1 MNINKS
7 FKLSNKLFKQDIDN
21 EPIRVGFGRG
31 LLEAGKKNNKVVA
44 LCADLTESTHM
55 MPFKETY
62 PDRFVEIGVAEQN
75 LVTVAS
81 GLSAVGKIPFATS
94 YASFSPG
101 RNWEQIRT
109 TICLNERNVNIVGSH
124 AGLSVGP
131 DGATHQMLEDI
142 ALMRVLPNMVVIV
155 PADSHE
161 AHKATMAL
169 VNKKSPSYIR
179 LARESTAVVTT
190 ADSPFSIG
198 KAQVLCSGDD
208 VSIIAC
214 GPMVYEALKA
224 ALVLK
229 HYSVSAEVIN
239 CSTIKPLDVDTV
251 TTSVKKTRRV
261 ITVEEAQSVGGLG
274 GAISEL
280 VSSRFPVP
288 VVRLGVQDRFGQSG
302 EVAQLWHEYSI
313 DDKSIVKYAREL
325 VKKVKQR

>member
-280 VSSRFPVP
+280 VSSKFPVP

>member
-280 VSSRFPVP
+280 VSSRLPVP